1 MILEVMVDSL
11 VVYGQCLLDIL
22 SVGLYSVIGKWDIGW
37 LTDGWLLRCIPYRWS
52 DGCSLVVG
60 WVLEAWLL
68 AGLISGSLF
77 GWLVGWLDSFGWQF
91 SASLSLIRFILI
103 ASLVRESGQWYWWK
117 FPWWSAEGGIVKSR
131 SESSR

>member
-1 MILEVMVDSL
+1 M
-11 VVYGQCLLDIL
+11 GH
-22 SVGLYSVIGKWDIGW
+22 W
-37 LTDGWLLRCIPYRWS
+37 LTEWWLICIPYRWS

-60 WVLEAWLL
+60 WVVKAWLL

-103 ASLVRESGQWYWWK
+103 ASLVRESGQWYW
-117 FPWWSAEGGIVKSR
+117 
-131 SESSR
+131 